1 MRPIRI
7 GTDCSG
13 IEAPIQALE
22 KLGIPFKHIFSSD
35 IDPYCRESILANY
48 NPEIIY
54 EDLTKRD
61 NSKVPD
67 IDLYVCG
74 FPCQSFS
81 IAGRRKGM
89 REKRGQ
95 IFWHC
100 VDMIETKR
108 PSVFILENVKGILTI
123 NDGKTFE
130 KIIQTLREIDGYNVQ
145 YDVLNTK
152 DFGIPQHRERVY
164 IVGSRT
170 KKFDLQQLKKKK
182 MKPLHEFIDR
192 KDTLS
197 KNIPP
202 YVIKTDLFSR
212 IPSDSAFIDINFALS
227 SFPNSN
233 MYSPSITTAGLWCVP
248 MQRNAN
254 IKELLSLQNFPKNF
268 KQVVS
273 NTQMK
278 KQIGNS
284 MSVCV
289 LCAIFKMLYD

>member
-1 MRPIRI
+1 MKSIRI

-13 IEAPIQALE
+13 IEAPIQALQ
-22 KLGIPFKHIFSSD
+22 KLGIPFKHVFSSD
-35 IDPYCRESILANY
+35 IDKYCRESILANY
-48 NPEIIY
+48 EPEILY

-67 IDLYVCG
+67 IDLYICG

-81 IAGRRKGM
+81 IAGKRKGM
-89 REKRGQ
+89 KEKRGQ

-100 VDMIETKR
+100 VDLIETKR
-108 PSVFILENVKGILTI
+108 PAVFILENVKGLLTI
-123 NDGKTFE
+123 NDGKTFN
-130 KIIQTLREIDGYNVQ
+130 KIIKTLEEINGYTIQ
-145 YDVLNTK
+145 YALLNTK
-152 DFGIPQHRERVY
+152 DFGIPQHRERIY
-164 IVGSRT
+164 IIGT
-170 KKFDLQQLKKKK
+170 KFQFDFQLPQQK
-182 MKPLHEFIDR
+182 MKSLASFVD
-192 KDTLS
+192 KTDTLS
-197 KNIPP
+197 KSIPP
-202 YVIKTDLFSR
+202 YVIKTGLLSR
-212 IPSDSAFIDINFALS
+212 IPPDSIFIDINFALS

-233 MYSPSITTAGLWCVP
+233 LYSPSITTAGLWCVP

-254 IKELLSLQNFPKNF
+254 IKELLALQNFPKSF

-289 LCAIFKMLYD
+289 LLAIFKMLYKA